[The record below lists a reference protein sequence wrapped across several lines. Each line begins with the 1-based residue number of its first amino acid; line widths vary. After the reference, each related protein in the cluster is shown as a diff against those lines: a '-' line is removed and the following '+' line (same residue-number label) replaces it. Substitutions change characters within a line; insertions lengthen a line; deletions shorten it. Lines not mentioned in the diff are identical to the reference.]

1 MCLKW
6 CVLSPASPCFCG
18 VWWTRPHL
26 ASVGSG
32 GQPFYIFNQLKRVS
46 RFYFTTLTSLFV
58 TVWASEF
65 EMRLLKLCFICGAAR
80 DRHFMQTCM
89 TAYVNMNVHY
99 IAQLFYIQFVSPCTC
114 DLWMSITFSLKVTST
129 PTAWDTSY
137 FAEGKVFAF
146 PDVIVLHQEEHFPS
160 SNFNF
165 LYKRLRCDFED
176 TALPVSYVCLSHV
189 PWLWSWTTLCFW
201 HTPVP
206 CVSHGTCLLPPVKI
220 TLSFLH
226 VSLLCLKLS
235 HVCYS
240 WGFHDIFYREHSF
253 SKGTLELICISFP

>member
-6 CVLSPASPCFCG
+6 CVLSPVSPCFCG
-18 VWWTRPHL
+18 AWWTRPHL

-46 RFYFTTLTSLFV
+46 RFYFTSLMSLFV
-58 TVWASEF
+58 TVWASEL
-65 EMRLLKLCFICGAAR
+65 EMRLLKLCFIRGVAR

-114 DLWMSITFSLKVTST
+114 DLWMSITFSLRVTST

-137 FAEGKVFAF
+137 FSEGEVFAF
-146 PDVIVLHQEEHFPS
+146 PAVIVLHQEWHFPS

-165 LYKRLRCDFED
+165 LYNVLGVTLKTQHFLSHMSVCPTCPGCDHGLLCASDTHLCHVFLTAPASCLLWKSRCLSS
-176 TALPVSYVCLSHV
+176 TAL
-189 PWLWSWTTLCFW
+189 F
-201 HTPVP
+201 
-206 CVSHGTCLLPPVKI
+206 CV
-220 TLSFLH
+220 
-226 VSLLCLKLS
+226 
-235 HVCYS
+235 
-240 WGFHDIFYREHSF
+240 
-253 SKGTLELICISFP
+253 

>member
-1 MCLKW
+1 MCFHR
-6 CVLSPASPCFCG
+6 S
-18 VWWTRPHL
+18 HL

-46 RFYFTTLTSLFV
+46 RFYFTSLTSLFV

-65 EMRLLKLCFICGAAR
+65 EMRLLKLCFIHGVAR

-137 FAEGKVFAF
+137 FSEGEVCAF
-146 PDVIVLHQEEHFPS
+146 PSCYIKNDIFHLLISTSCTNVLGVTLKTQHFLSHMSVCPTCPGCDHGLLCAS
-160 SNFNF
+160 DTHLCHVF
-165 LYKRLRCDFED
+165 L
-176 TALPVSYVCLSHV
+176 TAPVS
-189 PWLWSWTTLCFW
+189 
-201 HTPVP
+201 
-206 CVSHGTCLLPPVKI
+206 CLL
-220 TLSFLH
+220 
-226 VSLLCLKLS
+226 
-235 HVCYS
+235 
-240 WGFHDIFYREHSF
+240 
-253 SKGTLELICISFP
+253 